1 MTVARGS
8 SVFGSGYFILR
19 GLRPGTHAGSFERPT
34 ASNPAMRFNA
44 KAIVAVLL
52 VVVTDAP

>member
-1 MTVARGS
+1 MPIRLET
-8 SVFGSGYFILR
+8 
-19 GLRPGTHAGSFERPT
+19 EQQ
-34 ASNPAMRFNA
+34 NPAMSFTA